1 MLAIDRA
8 GLVGAD
14 GPTHA
19 GSFDLSFLRCIP
31 NMLIAAPS
39 DENECRLL
47 LTTAFLH
54 NGPSAVRY
62 PRGSGGGA
70 TLSPSLDPVEIGKGV
85 LRRSG
90 HNVALVAFGSL
101 VAPALAAAE
110 ALDAS
115 VADMRFVKPLD
126 LDLLRELAQTHRLL
140 VTLEENAVAGG
151 AGAGVAEALAEL
163 GIPVPVLHLGLP
175 DIFIEHGDP
184 VRMLAD
190 CGLDAVG
197 IERAV
202 HRRITL
208 LPE

>member
-1 MLAIDRA
+1 
-8 GLVGAD
+8 
-14 GPTHA
+14 
-19 GSFDLSFLRCIP
+19 
-31 NMLIAAPS
+31 
-39 DENECRLL
+39 
-47 LTTAFLH
+47 
-54 NGPSAVRY
+54 VRY
-62 PRGSGGGA
+62 PRGGGVGAAIESG
-70 TLSPSLDPVEIGKGV
+70 LDPVDIGKGV

-90 HNVALVAFGSL
+90 HEVALIAFGSL

-126 LDLLRELAQTHRLL
+126 RAMLRELAHSHRLL

-163 GIPVPVLHLGLP
+163 GLAVPILHLGLP
-175 DIFIEHGDP
+175 DIYIEHGDHAK
-184 VRMLAD
+184 MLAD

-197 IERAV
+197 IETRVRA
-202 HRRITL
+202 RITL